1 MMQFNLAYTVL
12 LPENPKTP
20 QIVGTKTRTVGI
32 SGFAEDRF
40 AAYATCSAA
49 LSHVSWTRPET
60 WSFSLDGISAE
71 IPLWILKFEETKIS
85 TGWGSDDGSGLKVET
100 FYVVKPFLAFTRA
113 EVSMVETDSE
123 LDELC
128 TYVRQYTGMPTAG
141 VLWDT
146 QFDLAVPVKDLSQ
159 WIGPYKATYT
169 EKEV

>member
-12 LPENPKTP
+12 LPDNPKSP
-20 QIVGTKTRTVGI
+20 QILGTKTKTVQI

-40 AAYATCSAA
+40 AAYAACNQA

-71 IPLWILKFEETKIS
+71 IPLWILKFEEERIS
-85 TGWGSDDGSGLKVET
+85 SGWGLDDGVDIKT
-100 FYVVKPFLAFTRA
+100 TMFYVIKPFTAFTPA
-113 EVSMVETDSE
+113 EVSLIETE
-123 LDELC
+123 EETAEYL
-128 TYVRQYTGMPTAG
+128 TTIRQYTGMDSAG

-146 QFDLAVPVKDLSQ
+146 QFDLAVPVTDLSH
-159 WIGPYKATYT
+159 WMGRYKTTYT